1 MSDQNQIKEKTGFGA
16 IFMRSVLR
24 IVRRPLMWFA
34 IFVLPLFLFLFITS
48 MLDKGLPTRIPAAI
62 VDRDG
67 TALSREITQTL
78 GGMQMVNLSTVA
90 NSYTEARHAMQ
101 EGKIYGFFLIP
112 ENFESDLLAGR
123 SPEITFYT
131 NMVYYVPG
139 SLLFKTFKSTA
150 VYTKAGVAVSVA
162 QSVGQD
168 PETAAP
174 LLQPV
179 NIATRPI
186 GNPLLNYG
194 IYIAN
199 SFVPCV
205 LQLMIMLVT
214 VFTLGQEIKYHTSQ
228 RLLRMARGSIV
239 RAVYAELLPQ
249 TIIWWVIAV
258 FMLSWLYKY
267 NGYTMQGSWGWMF
280 LSEFLYV
287 MACQGFAIFVFGL
300 LPNLR
305 LSLSVCALTG
315 ILSFSIAAFSFP
327 EQSMYPAMS
336 IFSWLMPVRYNFLIY
351 ADQALAGRDIYY
363 SRIWFAAYFVYIM
376 IPITVMWR
384 VKRFMA
390 RPVYA
395 P

>member
-1 MSDQNQIKEKTGFGA
+1 MNQDKDRERTGTWA
-16 IFMRSVLR
+16 IMVRSMVQ
-24 IVRRPLMWFA
+24 IVRRPLMWIA
-34 IFVLPLFLFLFITS
+34 MLGLPLFLFLFITS
-48 MLDKGLPTRIPAAI
+48 MFEKGLPTRIPAAI

-67 TALSREITQTL
+67 SSLSREITQTL
-78 GGMQMVNLSTVA
+78 GGMQMVDLTETP

-101 EGKIYGFFLIP
+101 EGRIYGFFLIP
-112 ENFESDLLAGR
+112 ENFEADLMAGR

-139 SLLFKTFKSTA
+139 SLLFKTFKATA

-162 QSVGQD
+162 QAVGQD
-168 PETAAP
+168 PATAAP
-174 LLQPV
+174 LLQPI

-186 GNPLLNYG
+186 GNPQLNYG
-194 IYIAN
+194 IYLSN
-199 SFVPCV
+199 SFIPGV

-214 VFTLGQEIKYHTSQ
+214 VFTLGEEIKRRTSP
-228 RLLRMARGSIV
+228 RLLRMARGSIF

-249 TIIWWVIAV
+249 TLIWWVLSI
-258 FMLSWLYKY
+258 FMVSWLFKY
-267 NGYTMQGSWGWMF
+267 NGYTMAGSWGWMI
-280 LSEFLYV
+280 LSELMFVL
-287 MACQGFAIFVFGL
+287 ATQSFAIVVFGL

-327 EQSMYPAMS
+327 PESMYPAMS

-351 ADQALAGRDIYY
+351 ADQALAGRDIFY
-363 SRIWFAAYFVYIM
+363 SRIWFVAYIVYM
-376 IPITVMWR
+376 LLPLTVMWR

-390 RPVYA
+390 KPVYA